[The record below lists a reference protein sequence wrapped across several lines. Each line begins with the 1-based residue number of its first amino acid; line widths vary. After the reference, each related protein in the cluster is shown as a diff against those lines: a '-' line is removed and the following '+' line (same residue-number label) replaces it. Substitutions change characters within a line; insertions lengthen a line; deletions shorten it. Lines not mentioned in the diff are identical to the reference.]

1 MTQKEIEAKIAELSA
16 QYQEQVRECD
26 TTIIQYRELLNKK
39 EVEFYEFR
47 NQIKEQIH
55 LCHNKLHEQKIE
67 FMKAKADILKE
78 FEDERDTHGLQEL

>member
-16 QYQEQVRECD
+16 QYQEKVRDCD
-26 TTIIQYRELLNKK
+26 AMIIQYRVQLNKK
-39 EVEFYEFR
+39 EAEFYEF
-47 NQIKEQIH
+47 
-55 LCHNKLHEQKIE
+55 KLHEQKIE

>member
-16 QYQEQVRECD
+16 QYQEKVRDCD
-26 TTIIQYRELLNKK
+26 AMIIQYREQLNKK
-39 EVEFYEFR
+39 EAEFYEFR

-55 LCHNKLHEQKIE
+55 LCQKQLHEQKIE